1 MHWYLWAFGSLVL
14 AAALTLAEK
23 ATLAYPLEENDD
35 DEDDKP
41 SEKRIETLQGQRETL
56 ATTTTI
62 AWATA
67 LALSVALVLRGYVV
81 DAASSAN
88 PTWAFL
94 AIAAT
99 STLLFILFGSL
110 VPGAAGA
117 RYAKSLAPFLSLPL
131 GWFFVTSRAF
141 TAAMYAI
148 ANFIL
153 DPLRRNP
160 PVLSPYASED
170 RIRAVIDEGLKSG
183 AIDEAEHE
191 ILENVFEFNDL
202 KAGEVMTP
210 RTEMI
215 AVELTEDD
223 RAVFDEIVATGH
235 SLVPVY
241 RETIDKIIGVVH
253 IKDILRVSAR
263 RELPPIKSVVRPAY
277 FVPET
282 KLISEILREMRKRGE
297 RISIVTDEYGGTEGL
312 VTLEDILSE
321 IVGEIS
327 AEGEPPS
334 VEYVR
339 LPDGAYSILGSMH
352 IDDFNDVFDV
362 ELPTSEKYN
371 TVAGFVSFNTGKI
384 LNPGELYERDGI
396 VFELLKK
403 LKQRMVRFKISAPDR
418 SLTILDDAENN
429 EQNT

>member
-1 MHWYLWAFGSLVL
+1 MHWYLWALGALVF
-14 AAALTLAEK
+14 AALLTLAEK
-23 ATLAYPLEENDD
+23 ATLAFPLEE
-35 DEDDKP
+35 
-41 SEKRIETLQGQRETL
+41 SEEPGEGKAFVKRIAALQALRETL
-56 ATTTTI
+56 ATTTTV
-62 AWATA
+62 AWAGA
-67 LALSVALVLRGYVV
+67 LAAAAALVLRGYT
-81 DAASSAN
+81 ASSASSAH
-88 PTWAFL
+88 PSWAFL
-94 AIAAT
+94 AIAAASALT
-99 STLLFILFGSL
+99 FILFGSL

-117 RYAKSLAPFLSLPL
+117 RYAKSLAPVLSLPL
-131 GWFFVTSRAF
+131 RWFFVPSRAL
-141 TAAMYAI
+141 TASLYAL

-183 AIDEAEHE
+183 AIDQAEHE

-215 AVELTEDD
+215 AAELTDDD

-241 RETIDKIIGVVH
+241 RGTIDKIVGVVH
-253 IKDILRVSAR
+253 IKDLLRVSAHS
-263 RELPPIKSVVRPAY
+263 ETPTIKSVVRPAY

-282 KLISEILREMRKRGE
+282 KLISEILREMRTRGE
-297 RISIVTDEYGGTEGL
+297 RICIVTDEYGGTEGL

-334 VEYVR
+334 VEYVQ

-352 IDDFNDVFDV
+352 IDDFNDLFGV

-384 LNPGELYERDGI
+384 LNPGEKYERDGVI
-396 VFELLKK
+396 FELLKK
-403 LKQRMVRFKISAPDR
+403 LKQRMVRFKVSAPER
-418 SLTILDDAENN
+418 ELAVREDANGD